1 MAVTHLSQP
10 RAHGCCV
17 GCLHPDYDG
26 YFGTPTEYLAWYAKL
41 GALRDR
47 ADAPTVAVL
56 LYRKHVI
63 TQQGY
68 IAQLVRC
75 FEEDGVRPVP
85 IFINGI
91 EAHTVVCLRGTHHS
105 QHCCMST
112 TGANVGHVFVRH
124 AFCALGLQWDV

>member
-1 MAVTHLSQP
+1 V
-10 RAHGCCV
+10 RCCA

-26 YFGTPTEYLAWYAKL
+26 YFGSPSEYLAWYAKH

-47 ADAPTVAVL
+47 PEAPTVAVL

-91 EAHTVVCLRGTHHS
+91 EAHTVVGPHLS
-105 QHCCMST
+105 LLQS
-112 TGANVGHVFVRH
+112 
-124 AFCALGLQWDV
+124 FCSAVWDI